1 MIERINSLT
10 WTELW
15 QDISP
20 IWYRHR
26 DMGGRLYREKDLLQ
40 VTGHTPVRKIRRKDN
55 LIECDVFSTLP
66 NRRPIGSRQ
75 FLILDTRTWEWKGIS

>member
-26 DMGGRLYREKDLLQ
+26 EMGGSLYREKNLLQ
-40 VTGHTPVRKIRRKDN
+40 VTGHTPVRKIRRKDS
-55 LIECDVFSTLP
+55 LIECDVFSTYP
-66 NRRPIGSRQ
+66 NRRPIGTRQ
-75 FLILDTRTWEWKGIS
+75 FLILDTLTWEWKGIS